1 MIIILTSDI
10 SEKISGGTV
19 YNTKLLEFLIAKDRT
34 AAVDIVPD
42 INGYDFKDDVSY
54 IIDGILIDEKLNVT
68 RLKGFKICFLIH
80 LWPSVNGLHVNNN
93 RLIKVEK
100 LVCETFMIFVTGM
113 VSLDYINNVIKPA
126 AKTCYLI
133 EPGIDRGWKKK
144 NCFNEKPQKIVY
156 LANYIEG
163 KGHIKLLELVKK
175 LRYLD
180 FKVDC
185 FGEILSKP
193 YFLELVS
200 EVERC
205 ELENITFNEAVP
217 HEHINELLL
226 EYDLMLHFSDYESYG
241 MGIMEALCAHL
252 PCIITPTGN
261 FKKYQSVGI
270 QGVLNSFDMS
280 EMTDAVEDVLNSPA
294 MYLQLIDSVKGLN
307 MQSWET
313 NFELFLS
320 KIEEL

>member
-10 SEKISGGTV
+10 CKKISGGTV
-19 YNTKLLEFLIAKDRT
+19 YNTKLFEFLTAKGRT
-34 AAVDIVPD
+34 AAVDVVSD
-42 INGYDFKDDVSY
+42 INGYDFRDDASY
-54 IIDGILIDEKLNVT
+54 IIDGILIDKKLNVT

-80 LWPSVNGLHVNNN
+80 LWPSVNGLQVNNS
-93 RLIKVEK
+93 LIKVEK
-100 LVCETFMIFVTGM
+100 SICETFMTLVTGM
-113 VSLDYINNVIKPA
+113 GSLDYINNIIQPA
-126 AKTCYLI
+126 AKTCCLI
-133 EPGIDRGWKKK
+133 EPGIDSGWKTKDSFK
-144 NCFNEKPQKIVY
+144 EKPQKIVY
-156 LANYIEG
+156 LANFIEG
-163 KGHIKLLELVKK
+163 KGHTKLLELVKK

-205 ELENITFNEAVP
+205 ELVNITFNNAVP

-261 FKKYQSVGI
+261 FKKYQSTGI
-270 QGVLNSFDMS
+270 QGVLNSFDVS
-280 EMTDAVEDVLNSPA
+280 EMTDTVKDVLNSPA
-294 MYLQLIDSVKGLN
+294 MYLQLIQSVKGLN

>member
-10 SEKISGGTV
+10 CKKISGGTI
-19 YNTKLLEFLIAKDRT
+19 YNTKLFEFLIAKGHRT
-34 AAVDIVPD
+34 AVDVVPD
-42 INGYDFKDDVSY
+42 INGYDFRDDVSY

-68 RLKGFKICFLIH
+68 RLRGFKICFLIH
-80 LWPSVNGLHVNNN
+80 LWPSVNGLHINN
-93 RLIKVEK
+93 RLIKAEK
-100 LVCETFMIFVTGM
+100 LICESFMIFVTGM
-113 VSLDYINNVIKPA
+113 VSLDYMNNVIQPA

-133 EPGIDRGWKKK
+133 EPGIDSGWKTKDS
-144 NCFNEKPQKIVY
+144 FNEKPQKIIY
-156 LANYIEG
+156 LGNFIEG
-163 KGHIKLLELVKK
+163 KGHTKLLEIVKK
-175 LRYLD
+175 LRHLD

-193 YFLELVS
+193 YFSELVS

-205 ELENITFNEAVP
+205 ELENITFNDAVP
-217 HEHINELLL
+217 HEHINKLLL

-270 QGVLNSFDMS
+270 QGILNSFNVS
-280 EMTDAVEDVLNSPA
+280 EMTGAVKDVLNSPA
-294 MYLQLIDSVKGLN
+294 MYLQLVQSVKKGLN

-313 NFELFLS
+313 NFELLLS
-320 KIEEL
+320 KTEEL